1 MEIKKLHWFGIGVAL
16 AIMLVSL
23 LLINTRFFFFIFGMG
38 ILLGALPFVI
48 SIVRETRIASEK
60 EEMFLEFARNL
71 VESVKT
77 GTPVSKS
84 IIQVKGKYY
93 GVLSENIKKLANQI
107 SVGIPLSAALQT
119 FANDVKNKT
128 ISRSLTL
135 IGQAEKSGGEIGGI
149 LESVAEAVSTT
160 DKLKKERKAGISTL
174 IVQGYIIFVV
184 FIIIILVLQ
193 FQIIPLLGGIASP
206 GGGSGGGGLGGVA
219 GFIGGGGG
227 APISQSELSN
237 AFLYLLLIQGFF
249 SGLTIG
255 KLSEGT
261 IKPGIKHSFILMVMA
276 FVIFMTFIFFIY
288 LITQPAL
295 KTERKDNSLEFLARG
310 LTEKSSGNLTAVSVA
325 IVPPGPPQD
334 CVRLSGFFSTTNVG
348 NKIIARDNSGNTLQ
362 SSVDVDDLLVVRNG
376 VTFFKVYGSEEFAAA
391 ATGAINPCPQLSQ
404 GSGYVLGLVKTDE
417 SIFQTKIVKLIENYS
432 SNYDG
437 LKDDLKI
444 SQGNEFDF
452 SFTYGNG
459 TEIST
464 QSKNQTISSNINIYA
479 KDVPIR

>member
-276 FVIFMTFIFFIY
+276 FIISAGANAFF
-288 LITQPAL
+288 
-295 KTERKDNSLEFLARG
+295 G
-310 LTEKSSGNLTAVSVA
+310 G
-325 IVPPGPPQD
+325 
-334 CVRLSGFFSTTNVG
+334 
-348 NKIIARDNSGNTLQ
+348 
-362 SSVDVDDLLVVRNG
+362 
-376 VTFFKVYGSEEFAAA
+376 
-391 ATGAINPCPQLSQ
+391 
-404 GSGYVLGLVKTDE
+404 
-417 SIFQTKIVKLIENYS
+417 
-432 SNYDG
+432 
-437 LKDDLKI
+437 
-444 SQGNEFDF
+444 
-452 SFTYGNG
+452 
-459 TEIST
+459 
-464 QSKNQTISSNINIYA
+464 
-479 KDVPIR
+479 